1 MTRLFRHDLGDLPPF
16 VDARADTPDVPG
28 AAAVWCCTD
37 APVPG
42 TRWIAPLRRGGGL
55 PEGARAVALAEAV
68 PVPEAARDLPL
79 HVADPALI
87 PREHRGPIVLAHLA
101 SYPCAAEALL
111 AALDRM
117 EDDPR
122 LVLETSGASIANFVS
137 VAAARFPE
145 RVVFGSGAP
154 RFDPRAQL
162 MHVASALPDDAL
174 LRMVLHDNASRILG
188 GGPHAR

>member
-1 MTRLFRHDLGDLPPF
+1 MSPLFRHDLSGLPPF
-16 VDARADTPDVPG
+16 VDARAETPDVPG
-28 AAAVWCCTD
+28 AARVWCR
-37 APVPG
+37 AAARPVG
-42 TRWIAPLRRGGGL
+42 AAWIAPLSRDGV
-55 PEGARAVALAEAV
+55 PEGARALALEGAG

-79 HVADPALI
+79 HLSDPGLI
-87 PREHRGPIVLAHLA
+87 PAEHRGPIVVAHLA

-111 AALDRM
+111 AMLDRM
-117 EDDPR
+117 EGDAR

-137 VAAARFPE
+137 VAARRFPE

-174 LRMVLHDNASRILG
+174 LRMVLHDNAVRILG
-188 GGPHAR
+188 DAA